1 MSAFFIISVKIGKSA
16 DRSRYDD
23 YIQRVKPIVEKF
35 GGAYLMR
42 SEKISAL
49 SAAWRPDRVIIIE
62 FASKQRI
69 DDWLSSEEYRAIEGL
84 RLSSVQ
90 AEAVIVESDPA

>member
-1 MSAFFIISVKIGKSA
+1 M
-16 DRSRYDD
+16 
-23 YIQRVKPIVEKF
+23 EKF

-90 AEAVIVESDPA
+90 ADAVIVESDPA